1 MHVRGLRSPNSAG
14 APPPHPR
21 CARRV
26 APCAKGAAPPTQKQL
41 VGKGVMKTT
50 TGAFQRVVKS
60 GLQAAVGANNYQR
73 REKNCF

>member
-14 APPPHPR
+14 
-21 CARRV
+21 
-26 APCAKGAAPPTQKQL
+26 APPTQKQL